1 MLDFFYNMN
10 SHHNYCLP
18 TVYFINADGS
28 ETEMIHKPK
37 AVLMGQVVWFQNWIT
52 VPDVVLLL
60 QWINYYNEWNYTSP
74 S

>member
-28 ETEMIHKPK
+28 ETEMIHMPK
-37 AVLMGQVVWFQNWIT
+37 AVLMGQVVWFQN
-52 VPDVVLLL
+52 
-60 QWINYYNEWNYTSP
+60 
-74 S
+74 